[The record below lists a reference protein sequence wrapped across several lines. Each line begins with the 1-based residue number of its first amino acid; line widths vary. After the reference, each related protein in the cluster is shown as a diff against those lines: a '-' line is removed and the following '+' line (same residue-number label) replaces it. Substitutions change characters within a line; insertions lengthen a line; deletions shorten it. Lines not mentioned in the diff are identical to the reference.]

1 MRRHHRIAV
10 VARPGRPDERWHSL
24 DALAHQL
31 LQEAADRPLTVRH
44 AVACRASPSSPSGQC
59 LAVRTDAGLL
69 AYVFMGSFALP
80 DDDACLRRALERAT
94 RQRARTAQ
102 LREAA

>member
-31 LQEAADRPLTVRH
+31 LIEAGDQALTVRH
-44 AVACRASPSSPSGQC
+44 AVAARTSPSWPSGQC
-59 LAVRTDAGLL
+59 VAVRMEAGLL

-94 RQRARTAQ
+94 RQRARTVQ
-102 LREAA
+102 LRKAA